1 MINTN
6 LFPNSLKMAQVTPV
20 FKKDDPFIMK
30 FFRPVFTI
38 NVKIF

>member
-20 FKKDDPFIMK
+20 FKKDDPAIMK
-30 FFRPVFTI
+30 NYRPISVLPSM
-38 NVKIF
+38 